1 MNYARKAKVF
11 SRLALKEKMLLLQKI
26 KSLKTVT
33 NEINN
38 MSALSKKLKKLL
50 SEEIKK
56 GDLKSVSQLKTSKFY
71 SQKIHNE
78 LSQISNRKDFLE
90 KEMANIRTSAGKT
103 KIKVNKAQDKSSL
116 YHQLQQI
123 EIERKA

>member
-1 MNYARKAKVF
+1 M
-11 SRLALKEKMLLLQKI
+11 MLLKKI

-33 NEINN
+33 HELDN
-38 MSALSKKLKKLL
+38 MAKLSKKLNELVN
-50 SEEIKK
+50 EEKKK
-56 GDLKSVSQLKTSKFY
+56 GGLKNASQLKATKFY

-78 LSQISNRKDFLE
+78 LSQIANRKEFLE
-90 KEMANIRTSAGKT
+90 KEADNIRLNAGKT
-103 KIKVNKAQDKSSL
+103 KMKVNKALDKSSW

>member
-78 LSQISNRKDFLE
+78 LSQISNRKDFLK

>member
-1 MNYARKAKVF
+1 LNYARKAKVF

-78 LSQISNRKDFLE
+78 LSQISNRKDFLK

>member
-123 EIERKA
+123 EIEHKA